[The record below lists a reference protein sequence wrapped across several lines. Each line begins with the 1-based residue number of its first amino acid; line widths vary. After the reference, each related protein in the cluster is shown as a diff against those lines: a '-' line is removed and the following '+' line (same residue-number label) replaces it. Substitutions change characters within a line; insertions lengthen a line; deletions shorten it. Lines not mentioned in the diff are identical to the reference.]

1 MARSVGRK
9 LIITCLER
17 VWWSSGFWQ
26 TKKRNMQAI
35 VICGMEMASMI
46 GRMKNHYNE
55 TFGRE
60 RVQEHVDEPCV
71 DEVLVISDLRP
82 ILVLL

>member
-1 MARSVGRK
+1 
-9 LIITCLER
+9 
-17 VWWSSGFWQ
+17 
-26 TKKRNMQAI
+26 MQAI

-55 TFGRE
+55 TFERE

-71 DEVLVISDLRP
+71 DEVLVISDPRP

>member
-1 MARSVGRK
+1 
-9 LIITCLER
+9 
-17 VWWSSGFWQ
+17 
-26 TKKRNMQAI
+26 MQAI

-55 TFGRE
+55 TFERE

-71 DEVLVISDLRP
+71 DEVLVISDRSTYLRFTCCINII
-82 ILVLL
+82 ILVYYIEFYL